1 MIDKIVETELNHSV
15 DIFQFEGGF
24 GVGEKGSKGVEKWL
38 KNYPYEFSKGCAK
51 KFGFH
56 FGGNV
61 SINYIMALELKRKK
75 RKISQIDKYH

>member
-24 GVGEKGSKGVEKWL
+24 GVGEEGSKGVEKRL

-51 KFGFH
+51 KFGLD
-56 FGGNV
+56 FGGDV

-75 RKISQIDKYH
+75 KEK